1 MQYLYIDSNI
11 WLSLYHFSSD
21 DLEQFWKLKDIVGK
35 TLQLVIP
42 EQTKNEVRRNRDAKV
57 KDALSKFET
66 ISIQFPAFCKSYEE
80 YFSISSQVSS
90 LKEAHKIWMKKI
102 QEDVARHQLPADEM
116 IDDFFDSIPSLECS
130 LESVQLA
137 EIRYKSGNPP
147 GKDNKLGDAI
157 NWECLLAGIPDG
169 NDLFFVSADKD
180 YVSPIDETQFNSFL
194 IYEWNKRK
202 KAHIVFYKS
211 LVGFLKEHVSD
222 IELLDEQEK
231 NDLIEA
237 LEDSNNFANTH
248 ALIAK
253 LAKHTDWSDDQKRRL
268 FSAARDN
275 SQVSRILS
283 DDDLFEFFKALM
295 SQKTSKES
303 ILEDIKLEIDF
314 LDLPF

>member
-21 DLEQFWKLKDIVGK
+21 DLEQFGKLKDLVGK

-66 ISIQFPAFCKSYEE
+66 ISIQFPAFSKSYEE
-80 YFSISSQVSS
+80 YSLISSQVYS
-90 LKEAHKIWMKKI
+90 LKEAQKTWMKKI
-102 QEDVARHQLPADEM
+102 KDDVAKHQLPADEL
-116 IDDFFDSIPSLECS
+116 IDNFFDSIPSLECS
-130 LESVQLA
+130 LESINLA

-157 NWECLLAGIPDG
+157 NWECLLAGIPNG

-180 YVSPIDETQFNSFL
+180 YASPIDETLFNSFL
-194 IYEWNKRK
+194 AYEWNEK
-202 KAHIVFYKS
+202 KESHIVFYKS
-211 LVGFLKEHVSD
+211 LVGFLKDHVSD

-231 NDLIEA
+231 NDLIDA
-237 LEDSNNFANTH
+237 LADSYNFANTH
-248 ALIAK
+248 ALISK
-253 LAKHTDWSDDQKRRL
+253 LSKYTDWSDDQKRRL
-268 FSAARDN
+268 FSAAREN
-275 SQVSRILS
+275 SQVSRILA
-283 DDDLFEFFKALM
+283 DDDLYEFFQALM
-295 SQKTSKES
+295 SKNTSKDS
-303 ILEDIKLEIDF
+303 ILEDIETEIDI